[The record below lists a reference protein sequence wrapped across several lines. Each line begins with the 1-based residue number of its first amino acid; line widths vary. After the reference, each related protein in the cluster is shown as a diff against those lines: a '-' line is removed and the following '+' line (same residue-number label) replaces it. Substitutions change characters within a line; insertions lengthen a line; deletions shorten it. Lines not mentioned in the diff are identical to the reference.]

1 MNRLIVFDSVHHA
14 IRTEHLLQQAGITV
28 EMIPT
33 PREITAS
40 CGQSVV
46 FNETDGE
53 IVRRVLEQEKI
64 QFHGVYSSSAESRR
78 YELLWRKQTD

>member
-1 MNRLIVFDSVHHA
+1 MNRLIVFNSVHHA
-14 IRTEHLLQQAGITV
+14 IRAEHLLQQAGIAV

-40 CGQSVV
+40 CGQSVT
-46 FNETDGE
+46 FNENDAE

-64 QFHGVYSSSAESRR
+64 LFRGVYSSSAESRR
-78 YELLWRKQTD
+78 YEMLWR